1 MATTITSECINC
13 GACEPECPNTAIYA
27 GGAPWD
33 LDGATSPAIAQDIY
47 YIVPSKCTECV
58 GFFDHE
64 ACATVCPVDCC
75 IPDPA
80 NVESEAGLLAR
91 ARKLHPDDTFPDD
104 PPSRFRKQ
112 APAAAGAGATGAE
125 AVAEAP
131 KPAPAAAESAVA
143 PAPPAP
149 APVAAAPAPVAV
161 APRPAPT
168 PAEAPK
174 PAPEA
179 AAKPAAPPAPKP
191 APPPAAASK
200 PAPEAAKPAAAP
212 AAAAPASA
220 PPALAMMRLPKDS
233 GALPGPIGEKHFP
246 GELDADF
253 DAVLASVSA
262 SPVRIAPAPV
272 QIAFRFAEP
281 ILGAMPVGV
290 KADLE
295 EAVGSSG
302 GFSTVRSTALNLI
315 LNLILY
321 PVVLTAFA
329 VVARGD
335 ALFSQS
341 TGGWIMLGVLIAS
354 AEAAWRL
361 REGVIHAR
369 PASELTY
376 RGCWYG
382 LALAPIGSILARA
395 GGARRRTERKVGF
408 DGFEGTMHEDKTE
421 RDRRYGTVYTVA
433 EYANAYLVRLEMPR
447 KLPLSSLKR
456 LWDLPDEMPD
466 YDYNVMLGDNV
477 LSISASVRGETIR
490 RLSYVSSAFPA
501 DFTTRIEF
509 RKPVSAF
516 KHRMRDKVLEV
527 VVLKAEA
534 AQFQHAA

>member
-1 MATTITSECINC
+1 
-13 GACEPECPNTAIYA
+13 
-27 GGAPWD
+27 
-33 LDGATSPAIAQDIY
+33 
-47 YIVPSKCTECV
+47 
-58 GFFDHE
+58 
-64 ACATVCPVDCC
+64 
-75 IPDPA
+75 
-80 NVESEAGLLAR
+80 
-91 ARKLHPDDTFPDD
+91 LHPDETIPDD

-112 APAAAGAGATGAE
+112 P
-125 AVAEAP
+125 
-131 KPAPAAAESAVA
+131 PAPAAAESAVA
-143 PAPPAP
+143 PTAP
-149 APVAAAPAPVAV
+149 APVAAAPAEV
-161 APRPAPT
+161 
-168 PAEAPK
+168 APK
-174 PAPEA
+174 PAPA
-179 AAKPAAPPAPKP
+179 
-191 APPPAAASK
+191 PAAASK

-212 AAAAPASA
+212 KPAPAPAAAVKPAVAPAEAAPATA

-246 GELDADF
+246 GEIETDF
-253 DAVLASVSA
+253 DTVLDSVSA
-262 SPVRIAPAPV
+262 SPARIAPAPV

-290 KADLE
+290 KAQLE

-321 PVVLTAFA
+321 PVILTAFA

-335 ALFSQS
+335 GLFSQS
-341 TGGWIMLGVLIAS
+341 TGGWILLGILIAS

-361 REGVIHAR
+361 REGVIHAK

-382 LALAPIGSILARA
+382 LALAPIGSVLARA

-421 RDRRYGTVYTVA
+421 RDRRYGTVYNVA

-447 KLPLSSLKR
+447 KLPPSSLKR

-477 LSISASVRGETIR
+477 LSVSASVRGETIR

-509 RKPVSAF
+509 RKPVGAF